1 MLKDLSRKN
10 LITILSIAAIVV
22 VFLIILLA
30 NIFKKDAEL
39 IVLVAPSTATI
50 KIDGHKVENGII
62 PIRSGNHKVEVSAN
76 GLEAKTQSFS
86 IEKGETKALN
96 LYLTGENN
104 SFDYYKG
111 YPDEVENL
119 ALVANDDESAKAV
132 SELRQAFMIR
142 ELLPYTIG
150 KDSGRKTST
159 LSLGSKEECGQDFCL
174 KLTDENADM
183 RKQMQEEITALGYD
197 ASKYKIIY
205 ERIDTVEFN
214 ND

>member
-1 MLKDLSRKN
+1 MFKKLGKKK
-10 LITILSIAAIVV
+10 LILILSGFIMLLVLIVV
-22 VFLIILLA
+22 LFTT
-30 NIFKKDAEL
+30 IFKKDAEL
-39 IVLVAPSTATI
+39 YVLVAPSTATI

-62 PIRSGNHKVEVSAN
+62 PIRSGNHKVEVSAD

-183 RKQMQEEITALGYD
+183 RKQMQEEITSLGYD
-197 ASKYKIIY
+197 ASMYKIIY
-205 ERIDTVEFN
+205 ERIDTVELN

>member
-10 LITILSIAAIVV
+10 LITILSIAVIVV

-62 PIRSGNHKVEVSAN
+62 PIRSGNHKVEVSAD
-76 GLEAKTQSFS
+76 GLETKTQSFS
-86 IEKGETKALN
+86 IEKDETKALN

-142 ELLPYTIG
+142 ELLPYAIG

-197 ASKYKIIY
+197 ASMYKIIY